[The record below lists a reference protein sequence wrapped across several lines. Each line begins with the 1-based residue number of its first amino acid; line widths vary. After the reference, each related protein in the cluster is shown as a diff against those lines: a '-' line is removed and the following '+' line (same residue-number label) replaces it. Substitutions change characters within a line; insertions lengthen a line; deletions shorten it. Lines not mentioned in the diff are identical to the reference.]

1 MEEIRKNNSN
11 NSNSNDRTDLVNWM
25 VKCSCNV
32 GSSTTGRNNG
42 LEACTTRS
50 IRQELIELIFKEKEL
65 EIKCKELIRVGTLKD

>member
-1 MEEIRKNNSN
+1 
-11 NSNSNDRTDLVNWM
+11 M